1 LTFSDEENEN
11 KEDEEDLE
19 EVDLEEYYEELKEK
33 YEEIEEK
40 KRKLFLKGNFQ
51 DLDEVNE
58 ELLNLSIK
66 LEKLEKII
74 AK

>member
-1 LTFSDEENEN
+1 LQ
-11 KEDEEDLE
+11 
-19 EVDLEEYYEELKEK
+19 EVDLEEYYKELKEK
-33 YEEIEEK
+33 YGEIEEK

-66 LEKLEKII
+66 LEKLENLLL
-74 AK
+74 